1 MIMKKIYIMPEI
13 QVEEMTT
20 TYMIAASDPNAIL
33 NPGNE
38 VPASG
43 IESRQLDDLWND
55 EDW

>member
-33 NPGNE
+33 NPGDE

>member
-1 MIMKKIYIMPEI
+1 MKKIYIMPEI

-33 NPGNE
+33 NPGEE

>member
-20 TYMIAASDPNAIL
+20 TYMTAASDPNAIL
-33 NPGNE
+33 NPGEE

-43 IESRQLDDLWND
+43 IESRQLDDLWDD